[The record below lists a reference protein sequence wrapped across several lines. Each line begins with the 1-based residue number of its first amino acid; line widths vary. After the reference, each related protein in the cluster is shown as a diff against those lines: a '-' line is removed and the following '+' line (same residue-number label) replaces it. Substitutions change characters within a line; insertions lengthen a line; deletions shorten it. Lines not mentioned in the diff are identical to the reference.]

1 MATTE
6 TLTGSRTYA
15 LSQRL
20 WPEITVMDE
29 FRQIA
34 ALESM
39 VQLFYL
45 SPFALAGIIWLLL
58 RTDYAF
64 LGAHLNSLAILFVT
78 MVLLLLQPFSIRVR
92 LGREEDELN
101 ITTSLAPLV
110 MWSALF
116 ISGAAGLWALIL
128 AAAVAALWRGWQ
140 LASYGQ
146 NSLWSPLSFFIEQV
160 GVYLFPTLVAA
171 SVYLALDGAFPVS
184 GDTLADWLP
193 ALVTILVGALLSGL
207 LLLPVAIQINS
218 LSAAGNR
225 LVDLIRF
232 YAGAVSLPL
241 LISPF
246 AIIIALINAEGRTLA
261 LVFILLGIYLV
272 NRLAHHMSKA
282 EAHSRRQA
290 HELDQLEKL
299 AQGIIEAPPDGSTLP
314 ELLEA
319 ALPNLFPTDK
329 VSIHLFEP
337 PEKEAWKAF
346 DLNHPSAGP
355 VAATGEDWEKL
366 RQSQDSNLLLPKV
379 TLPGRRRTF
388 GDALLSKIIVEETG
402 QGDKAFNL
410 AGGVYFLRHKS
421 AGDSI
426 ESLASVESLASQIG
440 TALTRANTHAELLA
454 FHKAQQE
461 LEFAGRIQ
469 ASFLPTGMPQADN
482 WQISAELVSARQ
494 TSGDFYDFIPL
505 ENGLIGLVVA
515 DVSDKGTGAALYM
528 ALSRTLLRTY
538 AMESGLHPEVAL
550 ARANDRIRQDAAS
563 DQFVTLIY
571 GVLDPVTGLLTYANA
586 GHNPGYLLRA
596 ESGQVDKLIR
606 TGIPLGMFEGMAWE
620 RAQIQIQPG
629 DLLLL
634 YTDGVPEAQNLA
646 YEEFG
651 DDRFIALG
659 QEKQGRPAA
668 EIQDTVIAA
677 IDEFAGDA
685 PQFDDITLMVITR
698 EA

>member
-20 WPEITVMDE
+20 WPEIGEMDE
-29 FRQIA
+29 DRRLGAMEI
-34 ALESM
+34 M

-45 SPFALAGIIWLLL
+45 LPFAIVGIIWLLL
-58 RTDYAF
+58 RTDYARLDEHF
-64 LGAHLNSLAILFVT
+64 ISLVVLFMA
-78 MVLLLLQPFSIRVR
+78 MVLLLVQPFSMRVR
-92 LGREEDELN
+92 LGRGEDELT
-101 ITTSLAPLV
+101 ITSSLAPLI

-116 ISGAAGLWALIL
+116 ISGAAGLWALIF
-128 AAAVAALWRGWQ
+128 AATVAALWRSRQ
-140 LASYGQ
+140 LASYDQ
-146 NSLWSPLSFFIEQV
+146 NPLWSPLSFFVEQV

-171 SVYLALDGAFPVS
+171 SIYLALGEAFPVT

-193 ALVTILVGALLSGL
+193 ALITIIFGALLSGL

-225 LVDLIRF
+225 VVDLVRF
-232 YAGAVSLPL
+232 YASAVSLPL
-241 LISPF
+241 LMSPF
-246 AIIIALINAEGRTLA
+246 AIIIALINSEGRTLA
-261 LVFILLGIYLV
+261 LIFILLGIYLV

-282 EAHSRRQA
+282 EARSRRQA

-299 AQGIIEAPPDGSTLP
+299 AQRIIEAPPDGSTLP
-314 ELLEA
+314 ELLES
-319 ALPNLFPTDK
+319 ALPALFPTDK
-329 VSIHLFEP
+329 VAIHLFEL
-337 PEKEAWKAF
+337 PEKGDWTAL

-355 VAATGEDWEKL
+355 AVAPREDWDKL
-366 RQSQDSNLLLPKV
+366 RQAQGSYLRLPKV
-379 TLPGRRRTF
+379 TLPGKRHTF
-388 GDALLSKIIVEETG
+388 GDALLSKIIVTETD
-402 QGDKAFNL
+402 QGDEAFEV
-410 AGGVYFLRHKS
+410 AGGIYFLRHKS

-440 TALTRANTHAELLA
+440 TALTRSRTYAELLA

-469 ASFLPTGMPQADN
+469 ASFLPTDMPRADD

-505 ENGLIGLVVA
+505 EDGLIGLVMA

-550 ARANDRIRQDAAS
+550 ARANDRIRQDAES

-571 GVLDPVTGLLTYANA
+571 GVLDPKTGLLTYANA
-586 GHNPGYLLRA
+586 GHNPGYMLRA
-596 ESGQVDKLIR
+596 ERGQVDKLTR

-620 RAQIQIQPG
+620 QAQIQFQPG

-646 YEEFG
+646 HEEFG

-668 EIQDTVIAA
+668 EIQDTVISA
-677 IDEFAGDA
+677 INEFAGDA

-698 EA
+698 QA